1 MRIAE
6 LFRQKKTVLSFEI
19 FPPKRN
25 DPVETVYQTIDALKD
40 LAPDFISV
48 TYGAGG
54 STKGHTV
61 EIASHIQQN
70 CGINALPHLTCL
82 TSSRREVEEVL
93 GRLEEAGV
101 ENLLAL
107 RGDLPKDVGEE
118 PIQGHYSVARE
129 LIEHLHGRGG
139 FCLGAACY
147 PEKHQEAS
155 TRNGDLKHLKAK
167 VDAGAEF
174 LITQL
179 FFDNELFYDFM
190 ERMDLLD
197 IKVPVTAGI
206 MPMLN
211 RNQIARTVELSGC
224 SLPKKFLRILE
235 RYEHDPIA
243 FREAGMA
250 YAIEQ
255 IIDLMSWGIAGI
267 HLYTMNKP
275 ESARTI
281 VESISAVRGSLNR
294 P

>member
-6 LFRQKKTVLSFEI
+6 LFKEKKTVLSFEI

-93 GRLEEAGV
+93 GKLEDAGV
-101 ENLLAL
+101 QNILAL
-107 RGDLPKDVGEE
+107 RGDLPKDAGPDTVNG
-118 PIQGHYSVARE
+118 QYAYAKE
-129 LIEHLHGRGG
+129 LIEHVKARGG
-139 FCLGAACY
+139 FCLGGACY

-155 TRNGDLKHLKAK
+155 SRNADIKHLKAK

-174 LITQL
+174 LISQL

-190 ERMDLLD
+190 ERLDLLD

-224 SLPKKFLRILE
+224 SLPKKFLRIME
-235 RYEHDPIA
+235 RYEHDPVA

-255 IIDLMSWGIAGI
+255 IIDLMSWGISGI

-275 ESARTI
+275 DSARII
-281 VESISAVRGSLNR
+281 VDSISAVRGSLNR
-294 P
+294 